1 MPRDFTTIHVK
12 ESFASR
18 ATNRMRQIQGTRMS
32 SWAAIYLNVSQPYD
46 ETPLL
51 HLGGSRALIRERF
64 ALLTEWHGG
73 YYRYLRG
80 GIYFEDNTCGYFGIY
95 PK

>member
-1 MPRDFTTIHVK
+1 MPLRDLSNTRAK
-12 ESFASR
+12 DAFASR

-32 SWAAIYLNVSQPYD
+32 SWAAIYISVSQPYD

-51 HLGGSRALIRERF
+51 HLGGSKALIRERF
-64 ALLTEWHGG
+64 TLLNEWHGG
-73 YYRYLRG
+73 YYHYLRG
-80 GIYFEDNTCGYFGIY
+80 GTFFEDNGFSIY